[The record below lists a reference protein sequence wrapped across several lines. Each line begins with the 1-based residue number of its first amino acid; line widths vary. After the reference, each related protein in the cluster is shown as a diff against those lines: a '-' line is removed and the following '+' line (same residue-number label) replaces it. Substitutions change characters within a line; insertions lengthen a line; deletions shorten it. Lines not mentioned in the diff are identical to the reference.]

1 MCGDGGI
8 SLANT
13 VKAVYPPFC
22 LTGFVQVLH
31 NDENFS
37 EEKLLKTLN
46 TVINNHR
53 PFFVINKTILTSD
66 FNKVNECLLNNDNF
80 EEQNDLYSFMVC
92 LNLIN
97 SIKSEKY
104 PEFNNVMKK
113 VLDKH
118 MNMTNLDISMEKLT
132 EIINNRNVGN
142 KETSIHNLDKL
153 TKEIKSNYV
162 KISKC

>member
-1 MCGDGGI
+1 
-8 SLANT
+8 
-13 VKAVYPPFC
+13 
-22 LTGFVQVLH
+22 
-31 NDENFS
+31 
-37 EEKLLKTLN
+37 
-46 TVINNHR
+46 
-53 PFFVINKTILTSD
+53 
-66 FNKVNECLLNNDNF
+66 
-80 EEQNDLYSFMVC
+80 MVC
-92 LNLIN
+92 LNLIT

-118 MNMTNLDISMEKLT
+118 MNMKNLDISMEKLT

-162 KISKC
+162 KSQNVKEKARQHYKI

>member
-1 MCGDGGI
+1 MNRFEHNFLFILVTENDFI
-8 SLANT
+8 LI
-13 VKAVYPPFC
+13 VKQQ
-22 LTGFVQVLH
+22 L
-31 NDENFS
+31 
-37 EEKLLKTLN
+37 
-46 TVINNHR
+46 
-53 PFFVINKTILTSD
+53 
-66 FNKVNECLLNNDNF
+66 
-80 EEQNDLYSFMVC
+80 SFMVC

-162 KISKC
+162 KSQNVKEKARQHYKI